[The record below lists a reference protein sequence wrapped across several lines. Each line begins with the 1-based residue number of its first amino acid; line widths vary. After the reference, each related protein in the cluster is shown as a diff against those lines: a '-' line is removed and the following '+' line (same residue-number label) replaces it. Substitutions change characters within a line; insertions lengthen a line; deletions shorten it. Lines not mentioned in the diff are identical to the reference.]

1 MSREEAATDFALLPA
16 VEIETSAAPDAT
28 VVFLHGLGD
37 DGHGWSDV
45 VPALRLP
52 TTLHVRFIFP
62 HAPEIPVTLNGG
74 YVMPAWYDLYDTAFD
89 KRADMAGMRTSRT
102 RIERLIARE
111 RERGIAARRIVVGGF
126 SQGGATAL
134 FTALRHGE
142 RLAGVA
148 ALSAY
153 VVDPEVVDAEAAPA
167 NRGMPVFM
175 AHGTEDDVV
184 RFAWGEASR
193 RVLVAGGWPV
203 EWRASP
209 IGHSAV
215 LEEMEDLGRFIV
227 RVLAS

>member
-1 MSREEAATDFALLPA
+1 M
-16 VEIETSAAPDAT
+16 
-28 VVFLHGLGD
+28 
-37 DGHGWSDV
+37 
-45 VPALRLP
+45 
-52 TTLHVRFIFP
+52 RFIFP

-111 RERGIAARRIVVGGF
+111 RERGIAASSHRRRRI
-126 SQGGATAL
+126 
-134 FTALRHGE
+134 
-142 RLAGVA
+142 LAGWGQRRCSLRCVTVS
-148 ALSAY
+148 ALPASQRSPPI

-167 NRGMPVFM
+167 NRGLPVFM

-193 RVLVAGGWPV
+193 SVLVAGGWPV
-203 EWRASP
+203 EWRTYP

-215 LEEMEDLGRFIV
+215 LEEMEDLAALHRARAGRPDCGHPQSRAPRLRSSLDHFV
-227 RVLAS
+227 DRHAAGPRRSVP